1 MLPSTVLPPAVI
13 DSLRGQVMWFSM
25 ADEDFHEIQRRSQD
39 GQPLTLT
46 ADEAM
51 SVGILLTG
59 FEQIKEALRHPPQEV
74 EFWLAQPRVPGRSVR
89 YCTLRP

>member
-59 FEQIKEALRHPPQEV
+59 FEQIKEASDI
-74 EFWLAQPRVPGRSVR
+74 PRRRWNSGWPNRGCQADRCDIAR
-89 YCTLRP
+89 